1 MFLLKSTISDI
12 DLLVGRLHP
21 LLVHLPIGI
30 LMILILFEFLA
41 GKERFAVL
49 KPAVVISSF
58 WAMLFAILSCIAG
71 YMLSQSGEYDEET
84 LQLHKWMGIGLAVLT
99 SLFFIAKKLGYTNKI
114 LSNIFLVSL
123 TLFLAAAGHFG
134 GVLTHGEEYLREPVL
149 GILGIKSETR
159 KERKPITNIQEAF
172 VYTDLIEPVF
182 EQKCNQCHNANKKKG
197 GLRMDT
203 PEMLWK
209 GGKKGPVVVSGD
221 ISKSELFKRIKLP
234 LDDKHRMPP
243 KGKVQLTSEEI
254 FLVQWWINSGA
265 SMDKKVNQLPID
277 KDVSATLAILHP
289 NEEIFN
295 DSGSAAKPEFPDVKL
310 APLNPKHLEAVK
322 NLKLVAAQI
331 SPEHQWLSI
340 NAVNNPGIENEEL
353 KNLLLLKDDIAWL
366 KLGNTKI
373 TDSIMKTI
381 GQLRNLTRLN
391 LEHTGITDAGL
402 HYLKDL
408 KHLQYLNLVGTGI
421 TDKGLVTLSN
431 MKSLRNI
438 YIWQTNTSETAVAA
452 LNKVLPTCDINIGD
466 GKTLLSNK
474 RN

>member
-1 MFLLKSTISDI
+1 M
-12 DLLVGRLHP
+12 
-21 LLVHLPIGI
+21 
-30 LMILILFEFLA
+30 
-41 GKERFAVL
+41 
-49 KPAVVISSF
+49 
-58 WAMLFAILSCIAG
+58 
-71 YMLSQSGEYDEET
+71 
-84 LQLHKWMGIGLAVLT
+84 
-99 SLFFIAKKLGYTNKI
+99 

-123 TLFLAAAGHFG
+123 ALVLAAAGHFG

-172 VYTDLIEPVF
+172 VYNDLIEPVF
-182 EQKCNQCHNANKKKG
+182 EQKCNQCHNASKKKG

-209 GGKKGPVVVSGD
+209 GGKKGPVLISGD
-221 ISKSELFKRIKLP
+221 INKSELFKRIKLP

-254 FLVQWWINSGA
+254 FLVQWWINAGA

-289 NEEIFN
+289 NKEIFN
-295 DSGSAAKPEFPDVKL
+295 DSGSAAKPEFPDIKL

-322 NLKLVAAQI
+322 NLKLVAEQI
-331 SPEHQWLSI
+331 SPENQWISI

-391 LEHTGITDAGL
+391 LEYTGITDAGL

-431 MKSLRNI
+431 MKSLRKI
-438 YIWQTNTSETAVAA
+438 YIWQTNISETAVTA

-474 RN
+474 